1 MNSEDSQE
9 RLQQSEADSAGLPPP
24 EGWRNTFSAIRNPN
38 YRYFY
43 CGQTVSLIGT
53 WTRTAALGWVTFQFT
68 HSEFLLG
75 IVFMLNSL
83 PIFLFAVYA
92 GSLAD
97 RIPKLRIFTYTSWFS
112 LLSSLTLAVMLF
124 RGPVHFAYLM
134 IFSALWGL
142 SMTFEMP
149 SRQSLMVELVGKKDL
164 VNAIALNSA
173 MVNSTRVIGPA
184 IGGLLLASFGAAWC
198 FLLDA
203 LSYLAVLYAIH
214 KIQLPASH
222 YSPKRVKAD
231 WKYTLQGFR
240 YLKTNSTIAQ
250 TVTLLFIM
258 GLGGWAYQSQ
268 LSAFVVTQLKMGA
281 QGYGWLLALNGLGA
295 CTAALFVA
303 AQGSRIV
310 RVKSLYTGTGIFAVF
325 IVLFGF
331 MHHPVGAAL
340 VLFFAGFGIILFF
353 SIGNSIIQTQSPDHL
368 RGRLMGIWALVF
380 GGSLPIGSLWMGMI
394 AQRVGSGHALQAGG
408 LFCALGASTVYF
420 LGRKKR

>member
-1 MNSEDSQE
+1 MNPEE
-9 RLQQSEADSAGLPPP
+9 ILQPSKAANAGLPPLK
-24 EGWRNTFSAIRNPN
+24 GWHKTFSALRNPN

-43 CGQTVSLIGT
+43 WGQTVSLTGT
-53 WTRTAALGWVTFQFT
+53 WTRTAALGWVAFQFT

-97 RIPKLRIFTYTSWFS
+97 RIPKIRIFTFTSWFS

-124 RGPVHFAYLM
+124 RGPVHIAYLM
-134 IFSALWGL
+134 IFSTLWG
-142 SMTFEMP
+142 TATAFEMP
-149 SRQSLMVELVGKKDL
+149 SRQTLMVELVGKKDL

-173 MVNSTRVIGPA
+173 MVNSTRVIGPTV
-184 IGGLLLASFGAAWC
+184 GGLLLASFGAAWC

-203 LSYLAVLYAIH
+203 MSYLAVLYAIH

-222 YSPKRVKAD
+222 YAPKKIKAD
-231 WKYTLQGFR
+231 WKYIFEGFK
-240 YLKTNSTIAQ
+240 YLKTNTTIAKA
-250 TVTLLFIM
+250 VALLSIM

-268 LSAFVVTQLKMGA
+268 LSAFVVTQLKIDA

-303 AQGSRIV
+303 AQGAQIV
-310 RVKSLYTGTGIFAVF
+310 QSKTLYTGAIIYGIF
-325 IVLFGF
+325 IILFGF
-331 MHHPVGAAL
+331 MRQPVGAAFL
-340 VLFFAGFGIILFF
+340 LFFAGFGIILFF
-353 SIGNSIIQTQSPDHL
+353 SIGNSIIQTKSPDHL

-380 GGSLPIGSLWMGMI
+380 GGGMPIGSFWMGLL
-394 AQRVGSGHALQAGG
+394 ASHTSSGFSLQMGG
-408 LFCALGASTVYF
+408 VFCLLGALAVYWF
-420 LGRKKR
+420 FRR